1 LFFFFPLLISFFNLL
16 ICLLN
21 GGGLGAG
28 ESRSNGQIMLEKKYD
43 RFED

>member
-16 ICLLN
+16 ICPLN

-28 ESRSNGQIMLEKKYD
+28 ESSSLLGLQLELGGL
-43 RFED
+43 R